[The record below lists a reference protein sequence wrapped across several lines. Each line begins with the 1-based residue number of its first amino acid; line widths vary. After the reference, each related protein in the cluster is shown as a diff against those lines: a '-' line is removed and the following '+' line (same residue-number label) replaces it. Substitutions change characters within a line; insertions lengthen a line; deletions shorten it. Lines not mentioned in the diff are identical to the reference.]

1 MELSPQAV
9 AAATFK
15 TVKRGYDP
23 DEVRAYLVEV
33 SASLESSHQQ
43 ATAME
48 ARARAAIAKLQDAT
62 QHAGAAPVP
71 EEAETISRVL
81 LLAQRTADTTIAEA
95 RAEAASVTAKAEV
108 DAAAAIA
115 RAEAEAANI
124 TTVARAEA
132 TAMVDQ
138 ANTAAGRLI
147 EEARAEARRTKDEEH
162 LRLEREVRSLHSRR
176 EALLADVHVLE
187 TFVSSE
193 RDRLRSAASAL
204 RELADD
210 PTGGLG
216 ITVPPELAAS
226 GDLPAPPAE
235 PPAPAAAPA
244 AEAPAPAAAPA
255 AEAEAMPP
263 PVPEPTITG
272 QIPIVGA
279 QPLVSPMPTSNEEA
293 RSMWHEAELAD
304 AAAAANDDTVGI
316 DPTPHAEPSIDLD
329 AMAAELHLDDES
341 TPSEGLRIGGDEL
354 S

>member
-62 QHAGAAPVP
+62 QHAGVAPVP

-108 DAAAAIA
+108 DAAAALA
-115 RAEAEAANI
+115 RAEAEATNI
-124 TTVARAEA
+124 TSVARAEA

-138 ANTAAGRLI
+138 ANTAAARLI

-162 LRLEREVRSLHSRR
+162 LRLEREVQSLQGRR

-187 TFVSSE
+187 VFVGSE
-193 RDRLRSAASAL
+193 RDRLRAAASSL

-216 ITVPPELAAS
+216 ITVPPELAAP
-226 GDLPAPPAE
+226 DLPTPSAE
-235 PPAPAAAPA
+235 QPAPTGEP
-244 AEAPAPAAAPA
+244 EKMP
-255 AEAEAMPP
+255 PP

-279 QPLVSPMPTSNEEA
+279 QPLVSPMPASNEEA
-293 RSMWHEAELAD
+293 RSRWHEAELAD
-304 AAAAANDDTVGI
+304 AAAAANDDTTAI
-316 DPTPHAEPSIDLD
+316 DPTPHSESSIDLD
-329 AMAAELHLDDES
+329 AIAAELQLDDES